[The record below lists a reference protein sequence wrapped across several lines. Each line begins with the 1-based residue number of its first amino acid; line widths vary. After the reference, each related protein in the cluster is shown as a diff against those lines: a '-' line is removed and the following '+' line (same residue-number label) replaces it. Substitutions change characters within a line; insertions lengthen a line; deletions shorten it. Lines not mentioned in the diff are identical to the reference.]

1 MDYRLELAKI
11 FKDVVSKDKDR
22 VRRQIPNLLTLIR
35 GTLAPILMIIATII
49 KNIEFAFIIIAISAF
64 TDCIDGWFAR
74 KYNVVSEFGALLDT
88 ICDKLFTVCVILPIF
103 SLTKERFIIV
113 LFFEILISI
122 INMYSKFKGNNPKS
136 SLIGKAKTVVLDAS
150 VVLCYLS
157 YLVEVDRKIIHFALY
172 LTMFMQI
179 ITTIGYIKEY
189 IKQLKVLKSQK
200 NKMQ

>member
-113 LFFEILISI
+113 LFFEVLISI

-157 YLVEVDRKIIHFALY
+157 YLIAINKEIIHFALY

-179 ITTIGYIKEY
+179 ITIIGYIKEY
-189 IKQLKVLKSQK
+189 ISQLKLSKKEIQ
-200 NKMQ
+200 